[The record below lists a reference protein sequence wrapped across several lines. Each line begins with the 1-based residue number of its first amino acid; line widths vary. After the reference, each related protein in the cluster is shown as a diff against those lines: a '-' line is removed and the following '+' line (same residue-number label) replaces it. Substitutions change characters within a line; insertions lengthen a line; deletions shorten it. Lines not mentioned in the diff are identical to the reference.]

1 MDISII
7 KDEPNLEDLDL
18 VNKKLIYF
26 KSLNINNLPNLLFKG
41 VSGSGKTTQIN
52 ALLCT
57 LLDKRIYQLTNR
69 KVEIDKKEF
78 KFLSSIFHLEIDICD
93 FIGNERIFF
102 NHYLKDYISSMNIG
116 FGIPKIIYIK
126 NIDKL
131 SNQVLLYFR
140 KFIENY
146 SKTAKFIFEV
156 KNINILPEPLIS
168 RFLIFFI
175 KSPTRD
181 EILIC
186 INNQLKK
193 NKIKISK
200 SIVLKI
206 LDTEIKY
213 NIYYNLKNIFI
224 QINYYLLT
232 NEILNNN
239 FYHLIDQI
247 IKIVNNKNI
256 NFKSLFLLKSY
267 LEKIFINCYDCN
279 ELIYSVNYILSK
291 KNKDNENYI
300 ITLNSLTI
308 QCENDLSKSTGKYF
322 IHLEKYFLK
331 IINLTKSLNLKNNS

>member
-26 KSLNINNLPNLLFKG
+26 KSLNINDLPNLLFKG

-57 LLDKRIYQLTNR
+57 LLDKRIYKLTNR

-93 FIGNERIFF
+93 FIGNEKIFF
-102 NHYLKDYISSMNIG
+102 NYYLKDYISSMNIG
-116 FGIPKIIYIK
+116 FEIPKIIYIK

-181 EILIC
+181 EILTC
-186 INNQLKK
+186 INSQLKK

-206 LDTEIKY
+206 LDTEIRY

-224 QINYYLLT
+224 QLNYYIFT

-239 FYHLIDQI
+239 FYDLIDHI

-279 ELIYSVNYILSK
+279 HLIYSVNYILSK

-300 ITLNSLTI
+300 IKLNSLTI
-308 QCENDLSKSTGKYF
+308 DCENDLSKSTGKYI